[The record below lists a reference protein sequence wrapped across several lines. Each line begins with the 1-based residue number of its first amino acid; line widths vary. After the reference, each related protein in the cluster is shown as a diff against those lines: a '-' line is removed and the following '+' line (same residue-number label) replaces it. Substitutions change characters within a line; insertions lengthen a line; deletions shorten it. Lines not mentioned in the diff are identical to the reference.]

1 MSRTSLV
8 IVESPAKCK
17 KIESFLGGGYKV
29 IATYGHFRKINGL
42 DDIHIDKNFLTK
54 FSLIDD
60 KIKLNQ
66 IEKLRSEINSA
77 FEVILACDGDREGE
91 GICWHICDLFG
102 LSIEKTKRIIF
113 HEITETAIINAVR
126 NPGRIDMNLVHAQHS
141 RQILDMLVGY
151 TVTPILWN
159 AISKKY
165 DNSLS
170 AGRCQSPALRLVYDN
185 YLDIQRSPGKKV
197 YNTIGYFTNLNLEF
211 ELNKQYE
218 TNEEINEFYKML
230 PPNQYIYSLTQPK
243 KVFKKPPEPLT
254 TSSLQQLV
262 SNQFHWSPKE
272 TMKYAQQLYENGYIT
287 YMRTDSKKYSK
298 EFIESTKNYIEN
310 NFGKEY
316 VSASID
322 HLSLDFA
329 FESKEQTEKKGKKA
343 NKSLHDNALSN
354 NNSILVQEAHESIR
368 PVKITISKDLLVDVD
383 SKAVKLYELIWSTS
397 LQSCMPSAQYN
408 SVTAK
413 ISAPNDTYFSRKAE
427 HVLFLGWQIADKNVK
442 NDSKEYQYFLNLK
455 PNINLPYKKIES
467 TFNLIELK
475 SHFTEARLV
484 QILEE
489 NGIGRP
495 STYASLVDKI
505 QERKYVEKKN
515 IEGREME
522 GQDFIYENDILTTK
536 QSSRIFGTEKNKLVI
551 QPIGIIV
558 IEYLIKYFDSFFN
571 YDYTKNMESE
581 LDIIAK
587 GNKEWTTLC
596 NACYNDLSKVT
607 NGIPSYKYNIKIDE
621 QHSVIIGKFGPVVKC
636 IDSKENVSFLPLKK
650 GLDITLIEKMENI
663 KLEDIIEQK
672 EIAQSAIGKYKGKD
686 LYVKKG
692 KYGIYAQWD
701 KETRSLKEAFSHLH
715 PSEIQY
721 IDVIRFLDKDTTLD
735 PTKPIGLVR
744 ELTKEL
750 SIRTGKY
757 GNYIYYKKYNAR
769 KPEDKKPKFFKLDG
783 FKDDCK
789 TCDKDLLVNWINQMY
804 FSSDKKEVL
813 SKPTKKLNNKITLN
827 THE

>member
-1 MSRTSLV
+1 MSRTSLI

-42 DDIHIDKNFLTK
+42 DDININNNFLPK

-60 KIKLNQ
+60 NIKLKQ
-66 IEKLRSEINSA
+66 IEKLRLEINSA

-126 NPGRIDMNLVHAQHS
+126 NPGRIDMNLVNAQQS

-170 AGRCQSPALRLVYDN
+170 AGRCQSPALRIVYDN
-185 YLDIQRSPGKKV
+185 YIEIQKSPGKQV

-218 TNEEINEFYKML
+218 TNEEINDFYKLL
-230 PPNQYIYSLTQPK
+230 PSNQYIYSVTQPK
-243 KVFKKPPEPLT
+243 KVFKKSPEPLT

-298 EFIESTKNYIEN
+298 EFIESAKDYIEN
-310 NFGKEY
+310 KFGKEY
-316 VSASID
+316 VSASIT
-322 HLSLDFA
+322 HYSLEFDC
-329 FESKEQTEKKGKKA
+329 ESKEQKENPVKKGKITK
-343 NKSLHDNALSN
+343 KEN
-354 NNSILVQEAHESIR
+354 NNPVMPQEAHESIR
-368 PVKITISKDLLVDVD
+368 PVKISISKDLLVDVD
-383 SKAVKLYELIWSTS
+383 SKSVKLYELIWYTS

-413 ISAPNDTYFSRKAE
+413 ISAPNDGYFSRKAE
-427 HVLFLGWQIADKNVK
+427 QVIFLGWQIADKNVK
-442 NDSKEYQYFLNLK
+442 NELKEYQYFINLK
-455 PNINLPYKKIES
+455 QNISLPYKKIES
-467 TFNLIELK
+467 NFNLIELK

-484 QILEE
+484 QLLEE

-495 STYASLVDKI
+495 STFASLVDKI
-505 QERKYVEKKN
+505 QERKYVEKTN
-515 IEGREME
+515 IEGREIQ
-522 GQDFIYENDILTTK
+522 GTDFIYENEVLTIKETK
-536 QSSRIFGTEKNKLVI
+536 RTFGTEKHKLVI

-558 IEYLIKYFDSFFN
+558 IEYLITHFDSFFN
-571 YDYTKNMESE
+571 YDYTKTMETE
-581 LDIIAK
+581 LDVISK
-587 GNKEWTTLC
+587 GKKEWSTLC
-596 NACYNDLSKVT
+596 SQCYTDLSKVT
-607 NGIPSYKYNIKIDE
+607 NGLPACKYNIKIDE
-621 QHSVIIGKFGPVVKC
+621 RHSVIIGQFGPVVKC
-636 IDSKENVSFLPLKK
+636 IDSKENVSFLPLKP
-650 GLDITLIEKMENI
+650 GLDITLIKKMENI
-663 KLEDIIEQK
+663 KLEDIIEEK
-672 EIAQSAIGKYKGKD
+672 EIAVTAIGKYNGKD

-701 KETRSLKEAFSHLH
+701 KETKSLKEEFGHLQV
-715 PSEIQY
+715 SEIKY
-721 IDVIRFLDKDTTLD
+721 IDVIRFLDKETTLD
-735 PTKPIGLVR
+735 PTKPVGLVR

-757 GNYIYYKKYNAR
+757 GNYIYYKKANAR
-769 KPEDKKPKFFKLDG
+769 KLEDKKPKFFKLDG
-783 FKDDCK
+783 FKDDYK

-804 FSSDKKEVL
+804 ISSDKKEV
-813 SKPTKKLNNKITLN
+813 SPKPTKKLNNKLT
-827 THE
+827 

>member
-1 MSRTSLV
+1 MSRTSLI

-42 DDIHIDKNFLTK
+42 EDINITNNFLTK

-60 KIKLNQ
+60 KIKLKQ
-66 IEKLRSEINSA
+66 IEKLRTEINSA

-102 LSIEKTKRIIF
+102 LSPEKTKRIIF

-126 NPGRIDMNLVHAQHS
+126 NPGRINMDLVYAQQA

-185 YLDIQRSPGKKV
+185 YLEIQKCPGRQV
-197 YNTIGYFTNLNLEF
+197 YNTVGYFTNLNLEF

-218 TNEEINEFYKML
+218 TTEELNDFYNMV
-230 PPNQYIYSLTQPK
+230 PTNNYIYSVTQPK
-243 KVFKKPPEPLT
+243 KVFKKSPEPLT

-272 TMKYAQQLYENGYIT
+272 TMKHAQQLYENGYIT

-298 EFIESTKNYIEN
+298 EFIEGTKEYIEN
-310 NFGKEY
+310 KFGKEY
-316 VSASID
+316 VSASIT

-329 FESKEQTEKKGKKA
+329 SESKEQNIDPKKVSKSKSKKQEKV
-343 NKSLHDNALSN
+343 SEN
-354 NNSILVQEAHESIR
+354 NNTVLPQEAHESIR
-368 PVKITISKDLLVDVD
+368 PVKISISKDLLVDVD
-383 SKAVKLYELIWSTS
+383 SKAVKLYELIWYTS

-408 SVTAK
+408 SITAK
-413 ISAPNDTYFSRKAE
+413 IAAPYDTYFSRKAE
-427 HVLFLGWQIADKNVK
+427 QVIFLGWQIADKNIK
-442 NDSKEYQYFLNLK
+442 NDVKEYQYFISLK
-455 PNINLPYKKIES
+455 QNISLPYKKIES
-467 TFNLIELK
+467 NFNLIELK

-495 STYASLVDKI
+495 STFASLVDKI

-515 IEGREME
+515 IEGKQIQ
-522 GQDFIYENDILTTK
+522 GIDFIYENGILIKKETTK
-536 QSSRIFGTEKNKLVI
+536 IIGSEKNKLVI

-558 IEYLIKYFDSFFN
+558 IEYLIKHFNAFFN
-571 YDYTKNMESE
+571 YDYTKTMETE
-581 LDIIAK
+581 LDIISK
-587 GNKEWTTLC
+587 GDKEWTTLC
-596 NACYNDLSKVT
+596 NTCYGDLLKVT
-607 NGIPSYKYNIKIDE
+607 NGLPSCKYNIKIDE
-621 QHSVIIGKFGPVVKC
+621 QHCIIIGKFGPVVKC
-636 IDSKENVSFLPLKK
+636 IDSKENVTFLPIKK
-650 GLDITLIEKMENI
+650 GLDITCIEKMDNI
-663 KLEDIIEQK
+663 KLEDIIEEK
-672 EIAQSAIGKYKGKD
+672 EIADKAIGKYKGKD
-686 LYVKKG
+686 LYIKKG

-701 KETRSLKEAFSHLH
+701 KETKSLKEEFGHLQ

-721 IDVIRFLDKDTTLD
+721 IDVIRFLDKEITLD

-750 SIRTGKY
+750 SIRIGKY
-757 GNYIYYKKYNAR
+757 GYYIYYKKSNAR
-769 KPEDKKPKFFKLDG
+769 KLEDKKPKFFKLDG
-783 FKDDCK
+783 FKEDFK
-789 TCDKDLLVNWINQMY
+789 VCDKDLLVNWINQMY
-804 FSSDKKEVL
+804 FTEEKVT
-813 SKPTKKLNNKITLN
+813 TKKLNNKNNIIKPI
-827 THE
+827 